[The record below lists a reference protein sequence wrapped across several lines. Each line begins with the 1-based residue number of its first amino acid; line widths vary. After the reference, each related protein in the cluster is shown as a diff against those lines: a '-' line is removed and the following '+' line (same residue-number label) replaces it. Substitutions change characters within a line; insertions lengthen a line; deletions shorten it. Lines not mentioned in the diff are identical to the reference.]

1 MSSRTSTGRVGH
13 AEEDKLIKWHGAGVE
28 LLGFGLYAYCR
39 VTMPHT
45 VRRKM
50 SFGRDVVG
58 FAGFV
63 FVVVGGWFVK

>member
-1 MSSRTSTGRVGH
+1 M
-13 AEEDKLIKWHGAGVE
+13 EEDKLIKKNGAGVD

-50 SFGRDVVG
+50 SFRRDVVG
-58 FAGFV
+58 FAGFFF
-63 FVVVGGWFVK
+63 FVVVSGWFVE